1 MQTVSVRPGR
11 NTRPGGA
18 AGGYVPAVTG
28 IWMAVAG
35 AVAALAGLS
44 GSRRIRRLRATGLTA
59 WAVAVPRPVSADRRR
74 GRAGRVPFQYE
85 LADRRVLERVVFVT
99 GKTAASLRAGEKVL
113 LWYDPGDP
121 QDVLV
126 SGREGR
132 ISDTVLVIAG
142 MLFILAGA
150 GIAVFTA

>member
-1 MQTVSVRPGR
+1 M
-11 NTRPGGA
+11 
-18 AGGYVPAVTG
+18 PAVTG

-44 GSRRIRRLRATGLTA
+44 GLRRIRRLRATGLTA

-74 GRAGRVPFQYE
+74 GRAGRVPLQYE

-121 QDVLV
+121 RDVLV